1 MPNYAPNHLPE
12 WGLNI
17 LTDPAFE
24 TVDGVW
30 HGFFTRHGGV
40 SEGIYDSLN
49 MGFGSD
55 DVYEKIAEN
64 RRRACAAMA
73 ADHINT
79 VHQVHGAAVVRVTEA
94 WEWDNAPKADAMV
107 TDRPGIALGILTA
120 DCAPV
125 LFCDPKSKII
135 GAAHAGWRG
144 AVSGV
149 LQETVSEMI
158 ALGAHR
164 HSISAIIGPTIGPKS
179 YEVGLEFPEP
189 FLAQDPKNRILF
201 QASSRNE
208 HSYFDLPGYIV
219 KCLKAQGIAQVGWIG
234 QDSCAAEDAFFSY
247 RRATLKGENDYGRL
261 LSAILIKA

>member
-1 MPNYAPNHLPE
+1 MADYASNHLPE

-17 LTDPAFE
+17 LTDPDFE
-24 TVDGVW
+24 AVDGVW
-30 HGFFTRHGGV
+30 HGFFTCHGGV
-40 SEGIYDSLN
+40 SEGIYGSLN

-55 DVYEKIAEN
+55 DGYEKVAEN

-79 VHQVHGAAVVRVTEA
+79 VHQVHGAAVVRVTDP

-107 TDRPGIALGILTA
+107 TDRAGIAL
-120 DCAPV
+120 
-125 LFCDPKSKII
+125 
-135 GAAHAGWRG
+135 G

-158 ALGAHR
+158 ELGAHR
-164 HSISAIIGPTIGPKS
+164 HSILAIIGPTIGPES
-179 YEVGLEFPEP
+179 YEVGPEFPEP
-189 FLAQDPKNRILF
+189 FLEQDPKNRILF
-201 QASSRNE
+201 KASSRNE

-219 KCLKAQGIAQVGWIG
+219 KCLEAQGLAHVGWIG
-234 QDSCAAEDAFFSY
+234 QDSCAEEEAFFSY